1 MTLRKHAAD
10 MRQLFRSL
18 DEAAPAFR
26 SSRAEVERLI
36 GAMLDGAKVK
46 PRAQAILVS
55 HGATSIATEQVD
67 VDRFLS
73 ELRQALYP
81 VLVSCVQRMG
91 GKVSGA
97 SASTVKSALRGMA
110 QGEEAPPPDSDPA
123 E

>member
-26 SSRAEVERLI
+26 SSQAEVDKAIEALLGGPQVRPKLTAI
-36 GAMLDGAKVK
+36 MGKDG
-46 PRAQAILVS
+46 
-55 HGATSIATEQVD
+55 D
-67 VDRFLS
+67 VDGLLN
-73 ELRQALYP
+73 ELRGALHP